1 VAVANWLILELC
13 DFIDNIGYKD
23 IESAM
28 TLTFGEGIEYFIPM
42 HHEEMGSY
50 TSTSTLMDGYVFV
63 KDCQEARKCLIN
75 MRDQRLF
82 SKVLCEKGQY
92 VTVDSRVIAG
102 LKHKLS
108 NTLKKKF
115 IPGIEVK
122 ILGGVF
128 KNLIGEV
135 IGIED
140 MGLKIMVKIK
150 RRSREM
156 IAPIPATLL
165 EKIEGKI

>member
-1 VAVANWLILELC
+1 MAVANWLILELC
-13 DFIDNIGYKD
+13 DFIDNISYKD
-23 IESAM
+23 IESA
-28 TLTFGEGIEYFIPM
+28 LTVTFSDGIEYFIPM
-42 HHEEMGSY
+42 HYEEMGSY

-63 KDCQEARKCLIN
+63 KDCPEARNCLAN
-75 MRDQRLF
+75 MKDQRLF
-82 SKVLCEKGQY
+82 SKVLCKKGQFI
-92 VTVDSRVIAG
+92 TVNSRVIAG

-108 NTLKKKF
+108 NSLKRKF
-115 IPGIEVK
+115 VPGANVK

-140 MGLKIMVKIK
+140 KGLKIMVKIK

-165 EKIEGKI
+165 EKVES